1 MSSYVNV
8 FARVRGQLLG
18 RATKLLNETCRL
30 SSRLADVGVSAAMT
44 CSYRAP
50 PWLSFT
56 RSSKYAYMPMQIEYP
71 KAAANFFEIYISC
84 EYIVVLHFPTLLD
97 RACFSQLK
105 GKFIHLIFNFLPLT
119 MIDEQ
124 RSIAPR
130 ATSFEFSDRYF
141 AIFENL
147 RVRDVSERSERAMM
161 FWLNFNR
168 E

>member
-56 RSSKYAYMPMQIEYP
+56 RSSKYGYMPMQIEYAR
-71 KAAANFFEIYISC
+71 AAANFFEIYISC
-84 EYIVVLHFPTLLD
+84 EHIVVLHFATLLD
-97 RACFSQLK
+97 RA
-105 GKFIHLIFNFLPLT
+105 
-119 MIDEQ
+119 
-124 RSIAPR
+124 
-130 ATSFEFSDRYF
+130 
-141 AIFENL
+141 
-147 RVRDVSERSERAMM
+147 
-161 FWLNFNR
+161 
-168 E
+168 